1 MARPA
6 LSGKN
11 EQAWVARNG
20 ECKGI
25 DTAWR
30 LEMFPPL
37 RYALRR
43 FRKSPGFTATA
54 FLTLTLGIGASTAM
68 FAVLDAVLFEPL

>member
-1 MARPA
+1 
-6 LSGKN
+6 
-11 EQAWVARNG
+11 
-20 ECKGI
+20 
-25 DTAWR
+25 
-30 LEMFPPL
+30 MFPPL